1 MSREPSSLLP
11 RGRVRCG
18 LLVEWQSAAWFRT
31 VRHQRNARW
40 SVSQQSEPGRPR
52 WGQTLRGA
60 SPVAGRDEL
69 VTGAGPEAQAGDSTG
84 LPAGS
89 AMAEHP
95 GAAGQPAANPVAAGR
110 PAGTGVP
117 APGAVAVARH
127 PERGKR
133 RKLLYAT
140 LPGCWGALILACLSF
155 APSLLPRGGLLQG
168 VVTGI
173 TAAIGYGLGVWAASI
188 WRAFADRGPRRP
200 RRWAWTVFFV
210 SAGVLLAVSIGFG
223 QYWQYDIRKLMG
235 VTNYN
240 IPLAIASPAIA
251 VAVFCLIVA

>member
-1 MSREPSSLLP
+1 MNLQVSVAEPARMEDGMPGEQEHGSPVSGWREAP
-11 RGRVRCG
+11 R
-18 LLVEWQSAAWFRT
+18 
-31 VRHQRNARW
+31 
-40 SVSQQSEPGRPR
+40 
-52 WGQTLRGA
+52 
-60 SPVAGRDEL
+60 VAGRDEL
-69 VTGAGPEAQAGDSTG
+69 VAGTVPEAQAGDSTG

-89 AMAEHP
+89 VMAEHP
-95 GAAGQPAANPVAAGR
+95 GMAGQPATDPVAAGQ

-117 APGAVAVARH
+117 APGAVAVAGH

-133 RKLLYAT
+133 RKLWYVT

-200 RRWAWTVFFV
+200 RRWAWTAFAV
-210 SAGVLLAVSIGFG
+210 SAGVLLAVSFG
-223 QYWQYDIRKLMG
+223 LGQAARQGRPCGLS
-235 VTNYN
+235 
-240 IPLAIASPAIA
+240 LA
-251 VAVFCLIVA
+251 

>member
-1 MSREPSSLLP
+1 MD
-11 RGRVRCG
+11 
-18 LLVEWQSAAWFRT
+18 
-31 VRHQRNARW
+31 QR
-40 SVSQQSEPGRPR
+40 SEPGRPR
-52 WGQTLRGA
+52 WGQKLRGA
-60 SPVAGRDEL
+60 SPVAGCDEL
-69 VTGAGPEAQAGDSTG
+69 VADPVPEARAGDGTG

-95 GAAGQPAANPVAAGR
+95 GMAAQPAASPMAAGQLAVTGR
-110 PAGTGVP
+110 P
-117 APGAVAVARH
+117 APGAVAAGRH
-127 PERGKR
+127 PESGTR
-133 RKLLYAT
+133 RKLWYGT
-140 LPGCWGALILACLSF
+140 LPGCWGAMIFACLSF

-173 TAAIGYGLGVWAASI
+173 TAAAGYGLGVWAASI

-200 RRWAWTVFFV
+200 RRWAWTAFYV